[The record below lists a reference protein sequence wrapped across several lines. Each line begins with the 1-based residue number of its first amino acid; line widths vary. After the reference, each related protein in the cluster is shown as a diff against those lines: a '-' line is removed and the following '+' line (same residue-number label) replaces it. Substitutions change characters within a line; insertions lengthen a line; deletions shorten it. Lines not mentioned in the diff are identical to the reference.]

1 MMTFTIL
8 LITKDYLLTFKTISN
23 EWKYNAFLLAGD
35 KSMSEIHLNNP
46 LRLVNLDLHKLLP
59 KYLLKAKREDKNL
72 KEQEIQGIII
82 KTN

>member
-1 MMTFTIL
+1 M
-8 LITKDYLLTFKTISN
+8 
-23 EWKYNAFLLAGD
+23 LAGD

-59 KYLLKAKREDKNL
+59 KYLLKAKKEDKNL